1 LYRRPHG
8 TARADASVAGIGV
21 VMIVLLLATV
31 LALPVQASATAQ
43 PPAAASARAEDLE
56 ALFKSATDLQAAG
69 QFEAAAAAY
78 RRFLESQP
86 RNVEALSNLGVVL
99 VQLARYDEAIACY
112 RKALEISYRNVPIRM
127 NLALAYYKAGR
138 CADAIPEFDSVL
150 GTNPGQPNVT
160 LLKGDCLVQLGE
172 YAAAV
177 ALLEPLEPTLGTER
191 VFNYVYGMA
200 LLQAKQT
207 AAGLAQIDRILKDGD
222 APEAHLML
230 GLSHR
235 TAGDYA
241 AARDE
246 FKKAV
251 DANPDLPLAHSLYG
265 QALLSTGDR
274 DLATQAFEAELR
286 KNPGDFDSNL
296 YMGVILKE
304 DSQLDAAERYFA
316 RALQLRPGDPGVRY
330 QLATVHVGRLE
341 NDKALAILEPLVK
354 ESPDFIEARVSL
366 ATVYYRLKRR
376 EDGDRERAAVA
387 ELNKAAQARQP
398 TAETQGTPIGQSGAA
413 PPLPGA
419 RPPQ

>member
-1 LYRRPHG
+1 MIVLFVLSLLAAVPQ
-8 TARADASVAGIGV
+8 ASVAS
-21 VMIVLLLATV
+21 
-31 LALPVQASATAQ
+31 QA
-43 PPAAASARAEDLE
+43 PAAGAQDLE
-56 ALFKSATDLQAAG
+56 SLFKKATDLQAAG
-69 QFEAAAAAY
+69 ELDAAADAY
-78 RRFLESQP
+78 RTFLASQP

-99 VQLARYDEAIACY
+99 VRLGQFDEAIASY
-112 RKALEISYRNVPIRM
+112 RKALEIAYRNVPIRM

-138 CADAIPEFDSVL
+138 CPEAIPEFDTVL
-150 GTNPGQPNVT
+150 GSNPGQPNVT
-160 LLKGDCLVQLGE
+160 LVKGDCLVQLGE
-172 YAAAV
+172 YDAAV
-177 ALLEPLEPTLGTER
+177 ALLKPLEPTLGTER

-207 AAGLAQIDRILKDGD
+207 DAGLAQIDRILKDGD

-235 TAGDYA
+235 TAGDFA

-246 FKKAV
+246 FRKAV
-251 DANPDLPLAHSLYG
+251 DANPELPLAHSLYG

-274 DLATQAFEAELR
+274 DLAKQAFETELK
-286 KNPGDFDSNL
+286 KNTVDFDANL

-304 DSQLDAAERYFA
+304 DSQLDGAERYFA
-316 RALQLRPGDPGVRY
+316 RALELRPGDPGVRY
-330 QLATVHVGRLE
+330 QLATVHLGRGE
-341 NDKALAILEPLVK
+341 NDQALALLEPLVK

-376 EDGDRERAAVA
+376 DEGDRQRAAVA

-398 TAETQGTPIGQSGAA
+398 TAETQGVPVGQSGTA

-419 RPPQ
+419 AKPPQ

>member
-1 LYRRPHG
+1 
-8 TARADASVAGIGV
+8 
-21 VMIVLLLATV
+21 MIVLLFAT
-31 LALPVQASATAQ
+31 LFALSTEVSAGSPPQQ
-43 PPAAASARAEDLE
+43 PAPARAADLE
-56 ALFKSATDLQAAG
+56 ALFKRATDLQAAG
-69 QFEAAAAAY
+69 QFEDAAAAY
-78 RRFLESQP
+78 RMFLESQP

-99 VQLARYDEAIACY
+99 VRLGRYDEAIASY
-112 RKALEISYRNVPIRM
+112 RRALEVAYRHVPIRM

-138 CADAIPEFDSVL
+138 CPEAIPEFDAVL
-150 GTNPGQPNVT
+150 GTSPGQPNVT
-160 LLKGDCLVQLGE
+160 LLKGDCLVQLGD
-172 YAAAV
+172 YAGAV
-177 ALLEPLEPTLGTER
+177 ALLAPLEATLGQER

-200 LLQAKQT
+200 LLQARQT

-251 DANPDLPLAHSLYG
+251 DGNPELPLAHSLYG

-274 DLATQAFEAELR
+274 DLATRAFETELR
-286 KNPGDFDSNL
+286 KNPGDFDANL

-304 DSQLDAAERYFA
+304 DSRLDAAEPYFA

-398 TAETQGTPIGQSGAA
+398 TAESQSTPLGQSGTA
-413 PPLPGA
+413 PPLPE
-419 RPPQ
+419 PQ

>member
-1 LYRRPHG
+1 
-8 TARADASVAGIGV
+8 
-21 VMIVLLLATV
+21 MIVLLLLSWLVVAQDQAV
-31 LALPVQASATAQ
+31 AQAPASA
-43 PPAAASARAEDLE
+43 PSAHDLE
-56 ALFKSATDLQAAG
+56 TLFKTANDLQASG
-69 QFEAAAAAY
+69 QYEAAADAY
-78 RRFLESQP
+78 RRFLDSQP
-86 RNVEALSNLGVVL
+86 KNVEALSNLGVVL
-99 VQLARYDEAIACY
+99 VHLGAFDEAIASY
-112 RKALEISYRNVPIRM
+112 RKALEIAYRNVPIRM

-138 CADAIPEFDSVL
+138 CAEALPEFETVL
-150 GTNPGQPNVT
+150 GSNPGQANVM

-172 YAAAV
+172 YENAV
-177 ALLEPLEPTLGTER
+177 ALLKPLEATLGTER

-200 LLQAKQT
+200 LLQAKHT
-207 AAGLAQIDRILKDGD
+207 EAGLAQIDRILKDGD

-241 AARDE
+241 VARDE

-274 DLATQAFEAELR
+274 EGARQAFETELK
-286 KNPGDFDSNL
+286 KNPVDFDANL

-304 DSQLDAAERYFA
+304 DSRLDAAEAYFD

-330 QLATVHVGRLE
+330 QLATVHLGRGE
-341 NDKALAILEPLVK
+341 NEQALRLLEPLVK

-376 EDGDRERAAVA
+376 EDGDRQRAAVA
-387 ELNKAAQARQP
+387 ELNKAAQAKQP
-398 TAETQGTPIGQSGAA
+398 TADTQGTPLGQSGS
-413 PPLPGA
+413 PQPLPGA
-419 RPPQ
+419 RPPR